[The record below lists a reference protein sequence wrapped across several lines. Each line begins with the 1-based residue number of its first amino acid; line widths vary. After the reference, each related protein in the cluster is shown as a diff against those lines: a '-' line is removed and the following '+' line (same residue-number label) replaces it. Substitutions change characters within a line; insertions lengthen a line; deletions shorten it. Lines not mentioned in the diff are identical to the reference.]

1 MKISRKIKSAEEIPA
16 LDPNVTD
23 PTSDPA
29 IDPTVDCCGD
39 KKCEAIQDIQSA
51 IDKLGQYSAIDNPAE
66 SELAKDAIAN
76 LAVVLFELK

>member
-16 LDPNVTD
+16 LDPNVADPTIDPVTD
-23 PTSDPA
+23 PLA
-29 IDPTVDCCGD
+29 DCCGD

-51 IDKLGQYSAIDNPAE
+51 IDKLGQYATIDNPVE

>member
-1 MKISRKIKSAEEIPA
+1 MKISRKIKSAEDLSA
-16 LDPNVTD
+16 LDPIVADPTVDNVTD
-23 PTSDPA
+23 PVA
-29 IDPTVDCCGD
+29 DCCSD

-51 IDKLGQYSAIDNPAE
+51 IDKLGQYAAIDNSAE

>member
-1 MKISRKIKSAEEIPA
+1 MKISRKIKSAEEISTLEQNVA
-16 LDPNVTD
+16 DPV
-23 PTSDPA
+23 A
-29 IDPTVDCCGD
+29 DCCGD
-39 KKCEAIQDIQSA
+39 KKCEAIKDIQSA

>member
-1 MKISRKIKSAEEIPA
+1 MKISRKIKSSEEIPA
-16 LDPNVTD
+16 LAPNVAD
-23 PTSDPA
+23 PT
-29 IDPTVDCCGD
+29 IDPVTDCCGD

-51 IDKLGQYSAIDNPAE
+51 IDKLGQYATIDNPVE